1 MGTPKLPVVYD
12 PRTQKFFYDLPLGTI
27 GPITTN
33 PSGAGGGAAGVSSI
47 AGETGDVTLADINL
61 DNVDNTSDADKPVS
75 TAQQTALDTKA
86 TTSALTTG
94 LAGKADTSALTSKA
108 DLVNGKV
115 PTSQLPQ
122 AALGDGLT
130 VTTGHAASFDPTD
143 AGQLLEITSSLNA
156 HVLVTFEDDV
166 LTNTGWTVGDVL
178 EIQNVGAGKLEIFPL
193 SSVSMKTPANF
204 GHLGMGVA
212 LDSYGKV
219 RGRRRGQQDWIWN
232 GDLVDNDWQS
242 YTVTTVTGAYVF
254 NGEGLTNQN
263 NPTLTAKVGQE
274 IAFDLTATGHPFWIA
289 TTQANGT
296 HSTDFDQT
304 NFYVKRNGSETGMVK
319 FRGKTAGTYY
329 YNCQYHSSG
338 GMYGEI
344 VVT

>member
-75 TAQQTALDTKA
+75 TAQQTALDAKA
-86 TTSALTTG
+86 TTTALTTG

-130 VTTGHAASFDPTD
+130 VSTSHAASFNSTD
-143 AGQLLEITSSLNA
+143 AGQLLEITSSINT
-156 HVLVTFEDDV
+156 HVLVTFNDESSSD
-166 LTNTGWTVGDVL
+166 GWTDGDVV

-193 SSVSMKTPANF
+193 GNVATQNPGGF
-204 GHLGMGVA
+204 GHLGQGVA
-212 LDSYGKV
+212 IGSYGKV
-219 RGRRRGQQDWIWN
+219 RGRRRGQQVWIFN
-232 GDLVDNDWQS
+232 GDLVDNDWLS
-242 YTVTTVTGAYVF
+242 YTVTAVTGAYVF

-263 NPTLTAKVGQE
+263 NPTITAKVGQE
-274 IAFDLTATGHPFWIA
+274 IAFSLNANGHPFYISE
-289 TTQANGT
+289 TQGTGT
-296 HSTDFDQT
+296 HPTDFNQT
-304 NFYVKRNGSETGMVK
+304 NFYVNGNGADSGMVK

-329 YNCQYHSSG
+329 YNCQYHSAMNG
-338 GMYGEI
+338 QI